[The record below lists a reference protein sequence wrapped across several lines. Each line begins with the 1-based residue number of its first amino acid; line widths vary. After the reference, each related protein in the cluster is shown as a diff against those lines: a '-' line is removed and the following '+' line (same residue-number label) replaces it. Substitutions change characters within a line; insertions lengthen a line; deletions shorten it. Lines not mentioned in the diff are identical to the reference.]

1 MKRTMNK
8 LLISLAA
15 VGMTAAMAVSCI
27 INIGG
32 NGSVWVGEY
41 TEHGIDYTEVREVGH
56 FRALASSLPANVY
69 YVQADKQEVRVES
82 TEEFAPKV
90 LTTVEDGI
98 LTLKLEP
105 GRYPKL
111 ILRVTVSSPDIEK
124 LSVSGSGNLFH
135 EGVLHAS
142 GSLALKV
149 SGSGDIVT
157 GEIDSRDFDAQC
169 SGSGSIR
176 VGTLACD
183 DFDGKVSGS
192 GNVRMGRISCDDFEA
207 GVSGSGD
214 FFVDKLTS
222 DKLTSTG
229 GASVR
234 VSGSGNVRLSEVAVD
249 GNMDLKTGGSGDILV
264 NGSCHDVTAST
275 SGSGNIT
282 GNLKYDHISVKAS
295 GSGNVNL

>member
-1 MKRTMNK
+1 MKK

-15 VGMTAAMAVSCI
+15 VVLTAAMAVSCI
-27 INIGG
+27 VNIGG
-32 NGSVWVGEY
+32 IGSTWVGECM
-41 TEHGIDYTEVREVGH
+41 EEGIDHTEVREVGH
-56 FRALASSLPANVY
+56 FRTVASSLPANVY

-82 TEEFAPKV
+82 TGEFAPKV
-90 LTTVEDGI
+90 LTTVEDGK
-98 LTLKLEP
+98 LSLKLEP

-111 ILRVTVSSPDIEK
+111 ILRVVVSSPDIEK

-157 GEIDSRDFDAQC
+157 GEIDSRDFVVQC

-176 VGTLACD
+176 AGKLVCD
-183 DFDGKVSGS
+183 DFDGQVSGS
-192 GNVRMGRISCDDFEA
+192 GTIRMGRISCDDFEA
-207 GVSGSGD
+207 GVSGSGG
-214 FFVDKLTS
+214 FFV

-234 VSGSGNVRLSEVAVD
+234 VSGSGDVRLGEVAVD
-249 GNMDLKTGGSGDILV
+249 GNMDLKTGGSGDITV
-264 NGSCHDVTAST
+264 YGSCHDVTAST

-282 GNLKYDHISVKAS
+282 GDLKYNNISVKAF
-295 GSGNVNL
+295 GSGDVNL

>member
-1 MKRTMNK
+1 MKRTMK
-8 LLISLAA
+8 KILIFLA
-15 VGMTAAMAVSCI
+15 VAAMAVSCI

-32 NGSVWVGEY
+32 GSAVWVGEC
-41 TEHGIDYTEVREVGH
+41 TEEGIDHTEVREVGH
-56 FRALASSLPANVY
+56 FRAVASSLPANVY
-69 YVQADKQEVRVES
+69 YVQADKQEVRVET
-82 TEEFAPKV
+82 TEELAPKV

-98 LTLKLEP
+98 LTLKLES

-111 ILRVTVSSPDIEK
+111 ILRVVVSSPDIEK

-149 SGSGDIVT
+149 SGSGDMVT
-157 GEIDSRDFDAQC
+157 GEIDSRDLTVQC

-176 VGTLACD
+176 VGKLACD

-192 GNVRMGRISCDDFEA
+192 GTIRMGSVSCDDFET

-214 FFVDKLTS
+214 FFV

-234 VSGSGNVRLSEVAVD
+234 VSGSGNVRLKEASVN
-249 GNMDLKTGGSGDILV
+249 GNMDLKTGGSGDITV
-264 NGSCHDVTAST
+264 YGSCHDVTAST
-275 SGSGNIT
+275 SGSGDIS
-282 GNLKYDHISVKAS
+282 GDLKYNHISVKS
-295 GSGNVNL
+295 TGSGDVKL

>member
-1 MKRTMNK
+1 MKRTMKK

-149 SGSGDIVT
+149 SGSG
-157 GEIDSRDFDAQC
+157 ERQ
-169 SGSGSIR
+169 R
-176 VGTLACD
+176 EHP
-183 DFDGKVSGS
+183 
-192 GNVRMGRISCDDFEA
+192 RRHA
-207 GVSGSGD
+207 G
-214 FFVDKLTS
+214 L
-222 DKLTSTG
+222 
-229 GASVR
+229 
-234 VSGSGNVRLSEVAVD
+234 
-249 GNMDLKTGGSGDILV
+249 
-264 NGSCHDVTAST
+264 
-275 SGSGNIT
+275 
-282 GNLKYDHISVKAS
+282 
-295 GSGNVNL
+295 

>member
-1 MKRTMNK
+1 MKRTMKK

-82 TEEFAPKV
+82 TEELAPKV

-157 GEIDSRDFDAQC
+157 GEIDSRDFEAQC

-176 VGTLACD
+176 VSKLSCD
-183 DFDGKVSGS
+183 DFDGQVSGS
-192 GNVRMGRISCDDFEA
+192 GSVRMGSISCDDFEA
-207 GVSGSGD
+207 GASGSGG
-214 FFVDKLTS
+214 FSVDR
-222 DKLTSTG
+222 LTSTG

-234 VSGSGNVRLSEVAVD
+234 VSGSGDVLLREATID
-249 GNMDLKTGGSGDILV
+249 GNMDLKTSGSGDITV
-264 NGSCHDVTAST
+264 NGSCHDLTAVT
-275 SGSGNIT
+275 SGSGDIS
-282 GNLKYDHISVKAS
+282 GNLKYDRISTHTS
-295 GSGNVNL
+295 GSGSVNL

>member
-1 MKRTMNK
+1 MKK
-8 LLISLAA
+8 ILIFLA
-15 VGMTAAMAVSCI
+15 VAAMTVSCI
-27 INIGG
+27 INFGG
-32 NGSVWVGEY
+32 GSAVWVGEC
-41 TEHGIDYTEVREVGH
+41 TEEGIDHTEVREVGH
-56 FRALASSLPANVY
+56 FRAVASSLPANVY
-69 YVQADKQEVRVES
+69 YVQADKQEVRVET
-82 TEEFAPKV
+82 TEELAPKV
-90 LTTVEDGI
+90 LTTVEDGK
-98 LTLKLEP
+98 LSLKLES

-111 ILRVTVSSPDIEK
+111 ILRVVVSSPDIEK

-149 SGSGDIVT
+149 SGSGDMVM
-157 GEIDSRDFDAQC
+157 GEIDSRDFTVQC

-176 VGTLACD
+176 ADKLACD

-192 GNVRMGRISCDDFEA
+192 GNVRMGSISCDDFET

-214 FFVDKLTS
+214 FFV

-249 GNMDLKTGGSGDILV
+249 GNMDLKTGGSGDITV
-264 NGSCHDVTAST
+264 YGSCHDVTAST

-282 GNLKYDHISVKAS
+282 GDLKYDSISTHTS
-295 GSGNVNL
+295 GSGDVRL

>member
-1 MKRTMNK
+1 MKRTMK
-8 LLISLAA
+8 KHLISLAA
-15 VGMTAAMAVSCI
+15 VGMMAAMAVSCI
-27 INIGG
+27 INING
-32 NGSVWVGEY
+32 NGSTWVGEY
-41 TEHGIDYTEVREVGH
+41 TEEGIDHTEVREVGH
-56 FRALASSLPANVY
+56 FRALSSSLPANVY
-69 YVQADKQEVRVES
+69 YVQADKQEVRVET
-82 TEEFAPKV
+82 TEELAPKV
-90 LTTVEDGI
+90 LTTVEDEI

-111 ILRVTVSSPDIEK
+111 ILRVVVSSPDIEK

-149 SGSGDIVT
+149 SGSGDILT
-157 GEIDSRDFDAQC
+157 GEIDSRDFTAQC

-176 VGTLACD
+176 VGQLACD

-192 GNVRMGRISCDDFEA
+192 G
-207 GVSGSGD
+207 D
-214 FFVDKLTS
+214 FFVDKLST
-222 DKLTSTG
+222 TG

-234 VSGSGNVRLSEVAVD
+234 VSGSGNVRLSEVTVD

-264 NGSCHDVTAST
+264 NGSCYDVTATT

-282 GNLKYDHISVKAS
+282 GNLKYNHISVKTS
-295 GSGNVNL
+295 GSGDVNL

>member
-1 MKRTMNK
+1 MKK
-8 LLISLAA
+8 LLIFLAA
-15 VGMTAAMAVSCI
+15 AAMAVSCI
-27 INIGG
+27 INFGG
-32 NGSVWVGEY
+32 NGVVWVGEC
-41 TEHGIDYTEVREVGH
+41 TEEGIDHTEVREVGH
-56 FRALASSLPANVY
+56 FRAVASSLPANVY

-82 TEEFAPKV
+82 TEELAPKV
-90 LTTVEDGI
+90 LTTVEDGK
-98 LTLKLEP
+98 LSLKLES

-111 ILRVTVSSPDIEK
+111 ILRVVVSSPDIEK
-124 LSVSGSGNLFH
+124 LSVSGSGNLFQ
-135 EGVLHAS
+135 EGPMHAS
-142 GSLALKV
+142 GALTLKV
-149 SGSGDIVT
+149 SGGGDILT
-157 GEIDSRDFDAQC
+157 GEIDSRDFTVQC

-176 VGTLACD
+176 ADKLACD

-214 FFVDKLTS
+214 FFV

-295 GSGNVNL
+295 GSGKVKL

>member
-1 MKRTMNK
+1 MKK
-8 LLISLAA
+8 LLFFLA
-15 VGMTAAMAVSCI
+15 VAAMAVSCI

-32 NGSVWVGEY
+32 GSAVWVGEC
-41 TEHGIDYTEVREVGH
+41 TEEGIDHTEVREVGH
-56 FRALASSLPANVY
+56 FRAVASSLPANVY
-69 YVQADKQEVRVES
+69 YVQADKQEVRVET
-82 TEEFAPKV
+82 TEELAPKV
-90 LTTVEDGI
+90 LTTVEDGK
-98 LTLKLEP
+98 LSLKLES

-111 ILRVTVSSPDIEK
+111 ILRVVVSSPDIEK

-149 SGSGDIVT
+149 SGSGDMVM
-157 GEIDSRDFDAQC
+157 GEIDSRDFTVQC

-176 VGTLACD
+176 ADKLACD

-192 GNVRMGRISCDDFEA
+192 GNVRMGSISCDDFET

-214 FFVDKLTS
+214 FFVDKLI
-222 DKLTSTG
+222 STG

-249 GNMDLKTGGSGDILV
+249 GNMDLKTGGSGDITV
-264 NGSCHDVTAST
+264 YGSCHDVTAST

-282 GNLKYDHISVKAS
+282 GDLKYDSISTHTS
-295 GSGNVNL
+295 GSGDVRL

>member
-1 MKRTMNK
+1 MKRTMKK
-8 LLISLAA
+8 LLIFLAA
-15 VGMTAAMAVSCI
+15 VAMSVSCI

-32 NGSVWVGEY
+32 GSAVWVGEC
-41 TEHGIDYTEVREVGH
+41 TEEGIDHTEVREVGH
-56 FRALASSLPANVY
+56 FRAVASSLPANVY
-69 YVQADKQEVRVES
+69 YVQADKQEVRVET
-82 TEEFAPKV
+82 TEEVAPKV
-90 LTTVEDGI
+90 LTTVEDGK
-98 LTLKLEP
+98 LSLKLES

-111 ILRVTVSSPDIEK
+111 ILRVVVSSPDIEK

-149 SGSGDIVT
+149 SGSGDMVM
-157 GEIDSRDFDAQC
+157 GEIDSRDFTVQC

-176 VGTLACD
+176 VGKLACD

-192 GNVRMGRISCDDFEA
+192 GNVRMGSISCDDFET

-214 FFVDKLTS
+214 FFV

-234 VSGSGNVRLSEVAVD
+234 VSGSGNVRLSEVTVN
-249 GNMDLKTGGSGDILV
+249 GNMDLKTGGSGDITV
-264 NGSCHDVTAST
+264 YGSCHDVTAST

-282 GNLKYDHISVKAS
+282 GDLKYDSISTHTS
-295 GSGNVNL
+295 GSGDVRL

>member
-1 MKRTMNK
+1 MKRTMKK
-8 LLISLAA
+8 LLYFLAA
-15 VGMTAAMAVSCI
+15 GLMAVSCI
-27 INIGG
+27 LNFGG

-41 TEHGIDYTEVREVGH
+41 TEEGIDHTEVREVGH
-56 FRALASSLPANVY
+56 FRAVASSLPANVY
-69 YVQADKQEVRVES
+69 YVQADKQEVLVES
-82 TEEFAPKV
+82 TEELAPKV

-135 EGVLHAS
+135 KGVLHAS

-149 SGSGDIVT
+149 SGSGDLVT
-157 GEIDSRDFDAQC
+157 GEIDSRDFTAQC

-192 GNVRMGRISCDDFEA
+192 GTIHVGVVSCDDFEA

-214 FFVDKLTS
+214 FFVNR
-222 DKLTSTG
+222 LTSTG

-234 VSGSGNVRLSEVAVD
+234 VSGSGNVVLKEAAVD
-249 GNMDLKTGGSGDILV
+249 GNMDLKTGGSGDITI
-264 NGSCHDVTAST
+264 NGSCRDVTATT
-275 SGSGNIT
+275 SGSGNIN
-282 GNLKYDHISVKAS
+282 GDLKYNHISVKTT
-295 GSGNVNL
+295 GSGDVNL

>member
-1 MKRTMNK
+1 MKK
-8 LLISLAA
+8 VIIFLAA
-15 VGMTAAMAVSCI
+15 GVVAAMMAVSCI
-27 INIGG
+27 INING
-32 NGSVWVGEY
+32 NGSTWVGEY
-41 TEHGIDYTEVREVGH
+41 TEEGIDHTEVREVGY
-56 FRALASSLPANVY
+56 FRAVASSLPANVY

-98 LTLKLEP
+98 LTLKLES

-124 LSVSGSGNLFH
+124 LSVSGSGNLFQ
-135 EGVLHAS
+135 EGPMHGS
-142 GSLALKV
+142 GALTLKV
-149 SGSGDIVT
+149 SGSGDILT
-157 GEIDSRDFDAQC
+157 GEIDSRDFTAQC

-192 GNVRMGRISCDDFEA
+192 GNVRMGRISCDDVEV

-214 FFVDKLTS
+214 FFV

-282 GNLKYDHISVKAS
+282 GDLKYNHINVKAS
-295 GSGNVNL
+295 GSGNVKL

>member
-1 MKRTMNK
+1 MKRTMKK

-27 INIGG
+27 INING
-32 NGSVWVGEY
+32 NGSTWVGEY

-157 GEIDSRDFDAQC
+157 GEIDSRDFEAQC

-176 VGTLACD
+176 VSKLACD
-183 DFDGKVSGS
+183 DFDGQVSGS
-192 GNVRMGRISCDDFEA
+192 GSVRMGSISCDDFEA
-207 GVSGSGD
+207 GASGSGG
-214 FFVDKLTS
+214 FSVDKLTA
-222 DKLTSTG
+222 TG

-234 VSGSGNVRLSEVAVD
+234 VSGSGDVLLREATID
-249 GNMDLKTGGSGDILV
+249 GNMDLKTSGSGDITV
-264 NGSCHDVTAST
+264 NGSCLDLTAAI
-275 SGSGNIT
+275 SGSGDIS
-282 GNLKYDHISVKAS
+282 GNLKYDRISTHTS
-295 GSGNVNL
+295 GSGSVNL

>member
-1 MKRTMNK
+1 MKRTMK
-8 LLISLAA
+8 KMLFFLA
-15 VGMTAAMAVSCI
+15 VAAMAVSCI
-27 INIGG
+27 INIGR
-32 NGSVWVGEY
+32 GSAVWVGEC
-41 TEHGIDYTEVREVGH
+41 TEEGIDHTEVREVGH
-56 FRALASSLPANVY
+56 FRAVASSLPANVY
-69 YVQADKQEVRVES
+69 YVQADKQEVRVET
-82 TEEFAPKV
+82 TEELAPKV
-90 LTTVEDGI
+90 LTTVEDGK
-98 LTLKLEP
+98 LSLKLES

-111 ILRVTVSSPDIEK
+111 ILRVVVSSPDIEK

-149 SGSGDIVT
+149 SGSGDMVM
-157 GEIDSRDFDAQC
+157 GEIDSRDFTVQC

-176 VGTLACD
+176 VGKLACD

-192 GNVRMGRISCDDFEA
+192 GNVRMGSISCDDFET

-214 FFVDKLTS
+214 FFV

-264 NGSCHDVTAST
+264 NGSCHDLTATT

-282 GNLKYDHISVKAS
+282 GNLKYDGISTHTS
-295 GSGNVNL
+295 GSGRVKL

>member
-1 MKRTMNK
+1 MKRTMKK
-8 LLISLAA
+8 LLLFLA
-15 VGMTAAMAVSCI
+15 VAAIAVSCI
-27 INIGG
+27 INLGG

-41 TEHGIDYTEVREVGH
+41 TEEGIDHTEVREVGH
-56 FRALASSLPANVY
+56 FRAVASSLPANVY

-82 TEEFAPKV
+82 TEEFASKV

-111 ILRVTVSSPDIEK
+111 ILRVVVSSPDIEK

-149 SGSGDIVT
+149 SGSGDMVM
-157 GEIDSRDFDAQC
+157 GEIDSRDFTVQC

-176 VGTLACD
+176 AGKLACD

-192 GNVRMGRISCDDFEA
+192 GNVRMGSISCDDFET

-214 FFVDKLTS
+214 FFV

-234 VSGSGNVRLSEVAVD
+234 VSGSGNVRLSEVTVN
-249 GNMDLKTGGSGDILV
+249 GNMDLKTGGSGDITV
-264 NGSCHDVTAST
+264 YGSCHDVTAST

-282 GNLKYDHISVKAS
+282 GDLKYDSISTHTS
-295 GSGNVNL
+295 GSGDVNL

>member
-1 MKRTMNK
+1 MKRTMK
-8 LLISLAA
+8 KILIFLAA
-15 VGMTAAMAVSCI
+15 AAMAVSCI
-27 INIGG
+27 INFGG
-32 NGSVWVGEY
+32 NGVVWVLDC
-41 TEHGIDYTEVREVGH
+41 TEEGIDHTEVREVGH
-56 FRALASSLPANVY
+56 FRAVASSLPANVY

-82 TEEFAPKV
+82 TEELAPKV

-157 GEIDSRDFDAQC
+157 GEIDSRDFEAQC

-176 VGTLACD
+176 ADKLACD
-183 DFDGKVSGS
+183 DFDGQVSGS
-192 GNVRMGRISCDDFEA
+192 GTIHVGIVSCDDFEA
-207 GVSGSGD
+207 GVSGSGG
-214 FFVDKLTS
+214 FTVN
-222 DKLTSTG
+222 KLTSTG

-234 VSGSGNVRLSEVAVD
+234 VSGSGDVVLKEAAVD
-249 GNMDLKTGGSGDILV
+249 GNMDLKTGGSGDITI
-264 NGSCHDVTAST
+264 NGSCHDLTAST
-275 SGSGNIT
+275 SGSGNIS
-282 GNLKYDHISVKAS
+282 GDLKYDHISVKTS
-295 GSGNVNL
+295 GSGEVNL